1 LKALIHWLGNTELS
15 NFIKTVTW
23 IIPGVQVVHILAI
36 SVVVA
41 SMGMFD
47 LRLLGW
53 VGRRHSIASFAAR
66 FLPWLWGALLVLLLS
81 GVTLIIGEPERSLGN
96 LVFQLKMALL
106 LTAVCVTL
114 GFRRLLLHDLA
125 TGASDLRPEHGRAA
139 QFVGGV
145 SLCLWVGI
153 VTAGRWIAY
162 AG

>member
-1 LKALIHWLGNTELS
+1 MKALIHWLGNTELS
-15 NFIKTVTW
+15 TFIKTVTW

-41 SMGMFD
+41 SMGMLD

-53 VGRRHSIASFAAR
+53 AGKHHSIAEFASR
-66 FLPWLWGALLVLLLS
+66 FLPWLWGALLVLLVS
-81 GVTLIIGEPERSLGN
+81 GGILVIGEPERSLGN
-96 LVFQLKMALL
+96 FVFQLKMALL
-106 LTAVCVTL
+106 LIAVAVTL
-114 GFRRLLLHDLA
+114 GFRGLLIRDLSGGS
-125 TGASDLRPEHGRAA
+125 TDLRPEHGLSAKLL
-139 QFVGGV
+139 GGV

>member
-1 LKALIHWLGNTELS
+1 MKALIHWLGNTELS
-15 NFIKTVTW
+15 NSIKTVTW
-23 IIPGVQVVHILAI
+23 IIPGVQVIHILAI

-53 VGRRHSIASFAAR
+53 AGKRDSIAASAAR
-66 FLPWLWGALLVLLLS
+66 FLPWLWGALLVLLVS
-81 GVTLIIGEPERSLGN
+81 GSILIIGEPERSLDN
-96 LVFQLKMALL
+96 TVFQVKMALL
-106 LTAVCVTL
+106 VTAVCVTL
-114 GFRRLLLHDLA
+114 GFRGLLVRDLSA
-125 TGASDLRPEHGRAA
+125 GAVDLRPEHGLAA
-139 QFVGGV
+139 KLVGGL

>member
-15 NFIKTVTW
+15 NLIKTVTW

-36 SVVVA
+36 SIVVA

-53 VGRRHSIASFAAR
+53 AGKRHSIAELASR
-66 FLPWLWGALLVLLLS
+66 FLPWLWGALLVLLVS
-81 GVTLIIGEPERSLGN
+81 GSILIIGEPERSLDN
-96 LVFQLKMALL
+96 RVFQLKMGLL

-114 GFRRLLLHDLA
+114 GFRRLLVRDLLA
-125 TGASDLRPEHGRAA
+125 GANDLRPEHGLTAKL
-139 QFVGGV
+139 VGGV

>member
-1 LKALIHWLGNTELS
+1 MKALIHWLGNTELS
-15 NFIKTVTW
+15 TLIKTVTW
-23 IIPGVQVVHILAI
+23 IIPGVQVIHILAI

-41 SMGMFD
+41 SMGMLD

-53 VGRRHSIASFAAR
+53 AGKRHSIAEYASR
-66 FLPWLWGALLVLLLS
+66 FLPWLWGALLVLLAS
-81 GVTLIIGEPERSLGN
+81 GSILIIGEPERSLGN

-106 LTAVCVTL
+106 LTAVAVTL
-114 GFRRLLLHDLA
+114 GFRGLLVRDLSA
-125 TGASDLRPEHGRAA
+125 GASDLRPEHGLAA
-139 QFVGGV
+139 KIVGGV